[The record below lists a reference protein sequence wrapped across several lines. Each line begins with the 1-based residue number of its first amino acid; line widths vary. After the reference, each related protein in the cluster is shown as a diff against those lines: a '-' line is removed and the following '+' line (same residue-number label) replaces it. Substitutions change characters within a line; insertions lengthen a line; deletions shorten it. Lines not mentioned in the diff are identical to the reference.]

1 MRRFEVSAMTSKTQT
16 KKKYISLGVILAVA
30 VLMLVF
36 NEMGMI
42 SRHLQSM
49 LVPICINIIL
59 AVSLNITV
67 GFLGELTL
75 GHAGFMS
82 VGAYAGCLFSI
93 ATQETLPMLVRFP
106 LAMLVGGLVAAVFG
120 VLIGIPVLRLKGD
133 YLAIVTL
140 AFGEIIRS
148 VIINL
153 DFTGGASGLKGTP
166 QDSTFL
172 IAMVVVM
179 ITLIAAFNLTQSKHG
194 RAIMAL
200 RDNRIAAEAMGINVT
215 YFRLL
220 AFVVAAFF
228 AGVAG
233 VLYGH
238 NLSILQASTFDYNKS
253 IEILVMVVLGG
264 MGSIVGSVVSAII
277 ITVLPEL
284 LRFLQD
290 YRMLIYAVVLIMI
303 MIFNSS
309 ERFAGIRS
317 KLSFQYL
324 FKTIRKKRK
333 AKKKAEAAEIP
344 AAQENDTEAKEETR
358 DE

>member
-1 MRRFEVSAMTSKTQT
+1 MTAKQQT
-16 KKKYISLGVILAVA
+16 RKKYITLGSVALVA
-30 VLMLVF
+30 VLMYVLCVT
-36 NEMGMI
+36 GVATRQI
-42 SRHLQSM
+42 QSL
-49 LVPICINIIL
+49 LVPICINVIL

-93 ATQETLPMLVRFP
+93 ATADVLPTLVRFP
-106 LAMLVGGLVAAVFG
+106 LAMLIGGIVAAVFG
-120 VLIGIPVLRLKGD
+120 IIIGIPVLRLKGD

-172 IAMVVVM
+172 VAAIVVL
-179 ITLIAAFNLTQSKHG
+179 ITLVIAFNLTQSKQG

-215 YFRLL
+215 YYKLL

-238 NLSILQASTFDYNKS
+238 NLSILQASTFDYNYS

-264 MGSIVGSVVSAII
+264 MGSILGSVISAVIL
-277 ITVLPEL
+277 TLLPEL
-284 LRFLQD
+284 LRFMQD
-290 YRMLIYAVVLIMI
+290 YRMLIYAVVLIII
-303 MIFNSS
+303 MILNSS
-309 ERFAGIRS
+309 DSFKGVRE

-324 FKTIRKKRK
+324 FKSIKKKRQ
-333 AKKKAEAAEIP
+333 AKKKAEKEGK
-344 AAQENDTEAKEETR
+344 EA
-358 DE
+358 